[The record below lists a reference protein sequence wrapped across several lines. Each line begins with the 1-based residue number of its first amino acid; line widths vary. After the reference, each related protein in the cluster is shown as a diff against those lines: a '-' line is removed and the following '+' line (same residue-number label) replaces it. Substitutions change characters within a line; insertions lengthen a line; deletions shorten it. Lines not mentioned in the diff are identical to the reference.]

1 MEPNPEPKEKEPR
14 ILLVEDDRADREK
27 TLEALRKYGLGY
39 EVRVVS
45 GGREAL
51 DYLMGRGRFHER
63 SRHPLPDLVLLDM
76 SLAPLDGLCV
86 LNYIREYDRLK
97 SIPVVILCSTPEE
110 RERAKVESVKAH
122 AYAMKP
128 VTPDDMRDL
137 VRMTY
142 PSIAGYAAMRFE

>member
-1 MEPNPEPKEKEPR
+1 MDTMDKEPR

-27 TLEALRKYGLGY
+27 TLEALRRFGLGY
-39 EVRVVS
+39 EVRVVT
-45 GGREAL
+45 GGQEAL
-51 DYLMGRGRFHER
+51 DYLLGRGRFHER

-76 SLAPLDGLCV
+76 SLAPVDGLRV
-86 LNYIREYDRLK
+86 LQRIRENERLRTL
-97 SIPVVILCSTPEE
+97 PVVMMCSSLEE
-110 RERAKVESVKAH
+110 QERAKVEAVKAQ

-128 VTPDDMRDL
+128 VSADDMRDL

>member
-1 MEPNPEPKEKEPR
+1 MDKKDKEPR

-27 TLEALRKYGLGY
+27 TLEALREYGMGY

-76 SLAPLDGLCV
+76 SLAPIDGLCV
-86 LNYIREYDRLK
+86 LNYIRENESLK
-97 SIPVVILCSTPEE
+97 TMPVVILCSTPEE
-110 RERAKVESVKAH
+110 RERAKVVEAH
-122 AYAMKP
+122 ACAMKP
-128 VTPDDMRDL
+128 VSPADMRDL

-142 PSIAGYAAMRFE
+142 PSIGGYAAMRFE

>member
-1 MEPNPEPKEKEPR
+1 MDAKVVEPR
-14 ILLVEDDRADREK
+14 ILLVEDNGADRDR
-27 TLEALRKYGLGY
+27 TLEALREYGMGY

-51 DYLMGRGRFHER
+51 DYLTGRGRFHER

-76 SLAPLDGLCV
+76 SLAPIDGLCV
-86 LNYIREYDRLK
+86 LNYIRESESLK
-97 SIPVVILCSTPEE
+97 AIPVVILCSTQEE
-110 RERAKVESVKAH
+110 RERAKVAAVEPH

-128 VTPDDMRDL
+128 VSPADMRDL

-142 PSIAGYAAMRFE
+142 PSVGSYAAMRFE